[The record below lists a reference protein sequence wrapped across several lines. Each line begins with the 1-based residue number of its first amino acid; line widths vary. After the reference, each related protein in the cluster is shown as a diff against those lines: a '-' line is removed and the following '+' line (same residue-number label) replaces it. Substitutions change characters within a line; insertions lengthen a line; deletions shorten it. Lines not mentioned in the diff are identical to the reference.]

1 MAHFIAI
8 LLDEKRLDA
17 LKGTGLEEKISDLF
31 GGALKA
37 INIEVPEDAEK
48 WIMEAFTSSRID
60 TRGAITDVPIAF
72 NRVLFE
78 EIVKHKSIGKEV
90 FDSVLARA
98 DEIKE
103 AAAKESTYLPPP
115 DIDLSD
121 VEGLQK
127 RPYQSA

>member
-1 MAHFIAI
+1 MAHFMVL
-8 LLDEKRLDA
+8 LLDDKRLDA

-37 INIEVPEDAEK
+37 LNVEVPEEAEK
-48 WIMEAFTSSRID
+48 GIMEAFTAARID
-60 TRGAITDVPIAF
+60 SRGAITDVPIAF

-115 DIDLSD
+115 DVDISD
-121 VEGLQK
+121 VEELQK
-127 RPYQSA
+127 KPHQAA

>member
-37 INIEVPEDAEK
+37 LNIEVPEDAEK

-60 TRGAITDVPIAF
+60 TRGAITDLPIAF

-98 DEIKE
+98 DEIKK

-121 VEGLQK
+121 IEELQK
-127 RPYQSA
+127 KSYQSA

>member
-1 MAHFIAI
+1 
-8 LLDEKRLDA
+8 
-17 LKGTGLEEKISDLF
+17 
-31 GGALKA
+31 
-37 INIEVPEDAEK
+37 
-48 WIMEAFTSSRID
+48 
-60 TRGAITDVPIAF
+60 
-72 NRVLFE
+72 RVLFE

-121 VEGLQK
+121 IEGLQK

>member
-8 LLDEKRLDA
+8 LLDDKRLDA

-121 VEGLQK
+121 IEGLQK